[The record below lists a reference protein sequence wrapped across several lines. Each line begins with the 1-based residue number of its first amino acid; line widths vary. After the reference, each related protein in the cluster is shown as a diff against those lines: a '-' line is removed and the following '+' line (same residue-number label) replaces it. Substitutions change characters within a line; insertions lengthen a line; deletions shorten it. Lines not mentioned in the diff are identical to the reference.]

1 MRRFFVVLL
10 MLILIPTAVPGTAL
24 AEEPV
29 RLFVN
34 GSQVV
39 PDVAPVIVSDRTLV
53 PVRFLAE
60 PLGFAVEWDGATGT
74 VTLSG
79 ARVIRLAVGRPE
91 AIVDGTVVA
100 LDVAP
105 VNVDGRVM
113 VPLRFVAEQMG
124 AAVEWD
130 PQNRV
135 VTVTAARILP
145 EGQVGGDLALVG
157 NVEALG
163 AWAEGHTTGQFRLSA
178 VAGVLSMDYTF
189 ALDGYREGDDLLVYL
204 TGAGPGLDYRS
215 ALAVR
220 AGKVWRLGPGGTW
233 VRRPEEDAAF
243 GPDGLP
249 GWGGDLPAER
259 GLFDPD
265 TTELAGA
272 RILREE
278 RTLEGV
284 TYDVVVVEWDQAALS
299 ALFAEFP
306 PTVGD
311 ASLLLTVYA
320 LPDTGG
326 PVRVDLSMHAADAT
340 GVTVDLSGSLAVK
353 PLEGAIPFPP
363 EILSE

>member
-145 EGQVGGDLALVG
+145 EGQVGGDLALLGDVG
-157 NVEALG
+157 AL
-163 AWAEGHTTGQFRLSA
+163 AWLVQGHTTGEWNAS
-178 VAGVLSMDYTF
+178 VAMGALTTSYTF
-189 ALDGYREGDDLLVYL
+189 ALDGYREGDDLLIRL
-204 TGAGPGLDYRS
+204 TAAGPGQKDAS
-215 ALAVR
+215 GLAVR
-220 AGKVWRLGPGGTW
+220 GGKVWRLGADGGWTL
-233 VRRPEEDAAF
+233 RPEEAPPLAF
-243 GPDGLP
+243 AGLN
-249 GWGGDLPAER
+249 GKGINLSAEGGL
-259 GLFDPD
+259 LDPEI
-265 TTELAGA
+265 TEFAGA
-272 RILREE
+272 PVVREE
-278 RTLEGV
+278 RTVDGV
-284 TYDVVVVEWDQAALS
+284 TYQVTTVTLDAQTIADL
-299 ALFAEFP
+299 LPEFP
-306 PTVGD
+306 RTGAE
-311 ASLLLTVYA
+311 ASLRLTVYC
-320 LPDTGG
+320 LPDSQQPVRTEMRLEASPADGLQILVDGTLVVEPLGG
-326 PVRVDLSMHAADAT
+326 P
-340 GVTVDLSGSLAVK
+340 
-353 PLEGAIPFPP
+353 IPFPP
-363 EILSE
+363 EVLSQ

>member
-135 VTVTAARILP
+135 VTVPPPGSCRRARWAVTWPLWATWRP
-145 EGQVGGDLALVG
+145 WARR
-157 NVEALG
+157 
-163 AWAEGHTTGQFRLSA
+163 AEGHTTGQFRLSA

-215 ALAVR
+215 ALPCAAARSGGSARMARGCGGRRRIRRSVR
-220 AGKVWRLGPGGTW
+220 TACPGGEGISRPRAASSTPTPRSW
-233 VRRPEEDAAF
+233 PAPGSSGRRGRWKA
-243 GPDGLP
+243 
-249 GWGGDLPAER
+249 
-259 GLFDPD
+259 
-265 TTELAGA
+265 
-272 RILREE
+272 
-278 RTLEGV
+278 
-284 TYDVVVVEWDQAALS
+284 
-299 ALFAEFP
+299 
-306 PTVGD
+306 
-311 ASLLLTVYA
+311 
-320 LPDTGG
+320 
-326 PVRVDLSMHAADAT
+326 
-340 GVTVDLSGSLAVK
+340 
-353 PLEGAIPFPP
+353 
-363 EILSE
+363 